1 MFGAMPTKMDFH
13 IMSCMIMDIRALDV
27 KRVLHLP
34 SMQMIYAQ
42 AVGKELKKRNA
53 DCIYLK
59 YIEIIGLNK

>member
-1 MFGAMPTKMDFH
+1 
-13 IMSCMIMDIRALDV
+13 MIMDIRALDV

-59 YIEIIGLNK
+59 